1 MSGTRKTTNNK
12 KPLAPPLA
20 SEQYSEL
27 NATFYS
33 SAGPTEYMRARLQ
46 SVIFTLSDGDE
57 AADILEKGVQY
68 GALQGGASARMPQ
81 ESRLR
86 YAFLDSTVLAHH
98 AGESLMRLWLAHMN
112 FPLCP
117 WVKVASVTQPG
128 DFKRQASKFA
138 EPDTRHVDRKTVAS
152 VFLGGETVK
161 DAGVEMNQDAWED
174 SIEGIIELLRVV
186 AHRLTNE
193 NALYNAAKHG
203 LVGIPGDQGEIQWND
218 HRIAG
223 GPGITYLE
231 SRRDGKSNP
240 PQSSMWVTSTFTSLE
255 GNLLLIELIIRA
267 THSLWS
273 VARRK
278 YIGLP
283 GDLVL
288 VSRDEVYATVAIG
301 PIRDERHLLDW
312 SQKLR
317 TYTYETGQRKISN
330 AEFHTNAIRLGDDVL
345 EASDRSNSRPAE
357 ATFVDLPL
365 RAEDERTPSKSAR
378 SFFGFSPAGSSSV

>member
-1 MSGTRKTTNNK
+1 MSGNRKTTNNK

-33 SAGPTEYMRARLQ
+33 SAGPTEYVRARLQ
-46 SVIFTLSDGDE
+46 SIIFTLSDGDE
-57 AADILEKGVQY
+57 AADILKKGVQY
-68 GALQGGASARMPQ
+68 GALQGGAAARMPQ

-86 YAFLDSTVLAHH
+86 YAFLDSTVLVHH

-128 DFKRQASKFA
+128 DFKRQAAKFA
-138 EPDTRHVDRKTVAS
+138 EPDTSHVDRKTVAS
-152 VFLGGETVK
+152 MFLGGETAE
-161 DAGVEMNQDAWED
+161 DAGVEMNQETWEN

-203 LVGIPGDQGEIQWND
+203 LVGIPGDQGAIRWND
-218 HRIAG
+218 HRVAG

-240 PQSSMWVTSTFTSLE
+240 PQFSMWVTSTFTSLE

-301 PIRDERHLLDW
+301 PIRDKRHLVDW
-312 SQKLR
+312 SQKLP

-330 AEFHTNAIRLGDDVL
+330 AEFHTNAIGLGDDVL
-345 EASDRSNSRPAE
+345 EASDRLNGRPAE
-357 ATFVDLPL
+357 PAFVDLPL
-365 RAEDERTPSKSAR
+365 RAEDERTPSKSTR
-378 SFFGFSPAGSSSV
+378 SLFSFSPAGSSSV